1 MAACTTV
8 DVLVRALGGEGTP
21 VTLRRGAA
29 VSEAKRILEDVLGI
43 PTLEQRLLLGTSIL
57 DDEAEPFLDMAPL
70 TELQVLRQPRL
81 TLEQFRQ
88 ELGHGETPFELNLL
102 LAEAVRLEEPT
113 VALEIVDHPNFAEG
127 EMTIEEQG
135 KLLKILAV
143 SGFAAAFEGLVQHER
158 VGRRPGVLDKGFE
171 ALHHAAS
178 RGLLL
183 HCQSLLNSPD
193 FHAAGLRKQGN
204 TTPLHH
210 AANEKV
216 LETLLTCPDLRT
228 DKVLNAR
235 DRYSC
240 TCLHYAS
247 SPGACQMILS
257 QPEFHSIN
265 AQDIGG
271 RTALHCA
278 NSPGVAEEILRHPSF
293 DSLSVTDSLGRSAL
307 HLLCRSEAIAEV
319 LLSVE
324 MPQEVLDL
332 LDKRGRSALHFAASE
347 AVCRRLFAKGFSQVN
362 ALDSM
367 KRSALHNARD
377 AGVAKAI
384 LEHPDFDQLNARSE
398 PGHETALAYAAA
410 IRDDAMVRELLRHPG
425 HEVES
430 LQAALEFSFQLQPET
445 QALLEEK
452 LKGEPQPTHI
462 CQIL

>member
-113 VALEIVDHPNFAEG
+113 VALEAH
-127 EMTIEEQG
+127 
-135 KLLKILAV
+135 
-143 SGFAAAFEGLVQHER
+143 
-158 VGRRPGVLDKGFE
+158 
-171 ALHHAAS
+171 
-178 RGLLL
+178 
-183 HCQSLLNSPD
+183 
-193 FHAAGLRKQGN
+193 
-204 TTPLHH
+204 
-210 AANEKV
+210 
-216 LETLLTCPDLRT
+216 
-228 DKVLNAR
+228 
-235 DRYSC
+235 
-240 TCLHYAS
+240 
-247 SPGACQMILS
+247 QMFD
-257 QPEFHSIN
+257 EFW
-265 AQDIGG
+265 
-271 RTALHCA
+271 C
-278 NSPGVAEEILRHPSF
+278 
-293 DSLSVTDSLGRSAL
+293 
-307 HLLCRSEAIAEV
+307 
-319 LLSVE
+319 
-324 MPQEVLDL
+324 
-332 LDKRGRSALHFAASE
+332 DKRGRSALHFAASE

-425 HEVES
+425 HERWVLQINIRDEAVAAHRLATFSGPFEALTIALQHVAENMQTEAETES
-430 LQAALEFSFQLQPET
+430 DEFQNYAKVINFGEGKDWKEGGGWGYDAPPGKGSHSSHGQVSVFSSSGMATATGSLSMRLGGKGAGKHGQASVGFDASGVCRD
-445 QALLEEK
+445 ALLDQ
-452 LKGEPQPTHI
+452 LCNTGQPGSCSDWAIRRLYQDATSHGESAI
-462 CQIL
+462 NV